1 MRGAFPGHMRHRGE
15 VDTSLTDKELFE
27 QVPLGDPW
35 IDGCLYEVWNY
46 LYQNRHLAIPAS
58 WVQTMRDFDQELT
71 ALAAQ

>member
-46 LYQNRHLAIPAS
+46 LYQN
-58 WVQTMRDFDQELT
+58 
-71 ALAAQ
+71 